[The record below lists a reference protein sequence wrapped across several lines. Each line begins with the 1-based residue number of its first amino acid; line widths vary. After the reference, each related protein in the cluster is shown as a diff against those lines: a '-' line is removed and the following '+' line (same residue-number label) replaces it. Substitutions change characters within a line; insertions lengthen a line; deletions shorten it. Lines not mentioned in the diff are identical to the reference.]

1 MRRNELE
8 LDALREVV
16 NVGVGRAAATLSE
29 MVETRVVLH
38 APNVVVLEQT
48 NHELLQSIGKQD
60 SLATVQQDF
69 AGVVEGSAM
78 ILFPATSANRLVCLL
93 LGEEVDEE
101 EWDSERAATLT
112 EVGNIMINSVMGSIA
127 NMTDVDFSFHLPR
140 FKETSLAE
148 IEDGCVTEHSRL
160 ILIEVE
166 FNIEEGRILG
176 NLMILFKA
184 QGANQLFATMGRMI
198 DAIP

>member
-1 MRRNELE
+1 MLRNELE

-29 MVETRVVLH
+29 MVETRVALH
-38 APNVVVLEQT
+38 APNVVVIGRA
-48 NHELLQSIGKQD
+48 NHEVLQSIGERD
-60 SLATVQQDF
+60 HLAAVQQDF
-69 AGVVEGSAM
+69 DGVVEGSAM
-78 ILFPATSANRLVCLL
+78 ILFPTPSANRLVCLL

-101 EWDSERAATLT
+101 ALDCERAATLT

-148 IEDGCVTEHSRL
+148 IEDSCVSEHSRL

-166 FNIEEGRILG
+166 FNIEEGRIIG
-176 NLMILFKA
+176 NLMLLFKA
-184 QGANQLFATMGRMI
+184 QGANELFATMGRMI